1 MVVGIKQTTRP
12 GKSILYFGGLN
23 LYFLKSL
30 SKEYKKYRIIGD
42 LNSHRDV
49 AKTSIETKVADTKFT
64 VTT

>member
-12 GKSILYFGGLN
+12 GKSILKFGDLN
-23 LYFLKSL
+23 LCFLKSL
-30 SKEYKKYRIIGD
+30 SKEYKKHHNIRD

-49 AKTSIETKVADTKFT
+49 AKTSIGTKVAATKFT